1 MSTDVQFG
9 NAVYVNA
16 PNTSFVDKHG
26 RTGIVTKIDDLIW
39 VRMDKSAE
47 THSIEPEFV
56 QRIWKMSEPVT
67 YIGEKAIVHQPVIN
81 AHEGTV
87 GYHIRYP
94 DPLRG
99 TSYVEHTELS
109 DWVEPVPSQDE
120 IIADLTEQLYETC
133 RMYDIKR
140 DAFEKLVAHGNRA
153 MTIIGDRL
161 IQEAEEHDWCKEY
174 DEIISEVNEELDQ
187 ATNGRWKLEERKRT
201 HTVRLRRHRN
211 VIEEAEV
218 EVEVAATADEDEVV
232 DAAWSASEDFDWDE
246 DDSEVTEQEV
256 LEIC

>member
-16 PNTSFVDKHG
+16 PNSSFVDKHG

-39 VRMDKSAE
+39 VRMDKSGEAH
-47 THSIEPEFV
+47 TIEPEFV
-56 QRIWKMSEPVT
+56 QRVRLMSEPAT
-67 YIGEKAIVHQPVIN
+67 YMDEKVIIHQPVIN

-120 IIADLTEQLYETC
+120 IIADLTEQLYEASKEADRWKGWYQNDMQHWETVMREVKENRGWC
-133 RMYDIKR
+133 DEGSNEVIRELNRGFQGWMLDYYEQEFDIEVTISANISTTTVVR
-140 DAFEKLVAHGNRA
+140 VTAAGFDAANDLVIDNISDFVD
-153 MTIIGDRL
+153 TNEL
-161 IQEAEEHDWCKEY
+161 LAEEAKNGSY
-174 DEIISEVNEELDQ
+174 DVD
-187 ATNGRWKLEERKRT
+187 
-201 HTVRLRRHRN
+201 
-211 VIEEAEV
+211 V
-218 EVEVAATADEDEVV
+218 EPY
-232 DAAWSASEDFDWDE
+232 
-246 DDSEVTEQEV
+246 
-256 LEIC
+256 